1 MENRQDECRMTHG
14 VYIHIPFCE
23 QRCYYCAFTVAT
35 TPESTYGPYVD
46 RLIQEIRISG
56 FSEHPRSIYLG
67 GGTPSIIS
75 ADLLS
80 RILDLFPGPPREV
93 SIEVNPGTV
102 SAEKLRQYR
111 DGGINRISLGAQ
123 SLEDEDLERAGRIH
137 RSNAVY
143 DDFNLMRRL
152 GFDNISIDLI
162 AGLPQQRLEVWR
174 RNLDGVVQLR
184 PDHVSIYMLDQEERS
199 AWGKHIPSD
208 TADDNFVIF
217 YEEAASRLDSA
228 GYRQYE
234 ISSWAVPG
242 AECQHN
248 LGYWTG
254 VPYRGFGV
262 GAHSYDGT
270 QRFWNTSSLPE
281 YGERI
286 DAGRLPVSGS
296 EILSLQMRIEEA
308 FLLGLRQ
315 TAGFDVRAAAKKLEL
330 EIPMQWTSR
339 VHDLQQ
345 AGLVDFDGTVLKLT
359 LRGRLLASSVTEE
372 LLWPSPQSTALSSTF
387 EATP

>member
-1 MENRQDECRMTHG
+1 MTQG

-23 QRCYYCAFTVAT
+23 QRCFYCAFTVAT
-35 TPESTYGPYVD
+35 TAESTYEPYVD
-46 RLIQEIRISG
+46 RLIREIRISG
-56 FSEHPRSIYLG
+56 FAEEPSSLYLG

-75 ADLLS
+75 SDLLS
-80 RILDLFPGPPREV
+80 RVLALFSELHCEV

-102 SAEKLRQYR
+102 SPEKLRRYR
-111 DGGINRISLGAQ
+111 EIGINRLSLGAQ
-123 SLEDEDLERAGRIH
+123 SLENEDLERAGRIH
-137 RSNAVY
+137 RSNAVFE
-143 DDFNLMRRL
+143 DFAMMPRL
-152 GFDNISIDLI
+152 GFDNISLDLI

-174 RNLDGVVQLR
+174 RNLAGVVQLR
-184 PDHVSIYMLDQEERS
+184 PEHISIYMLDQEERS
-199 AWGKHIPSD
+199 AWGKHTPSA
-208 TADDNFVIF
+208 TADDDFVIF
-217 YEEAASRLDSA
+217 YEEASAQLEAA

-234 ISSWAVPG
+234 ISNWAMPG
-242 AECQHN
+242 AECRHN

-270 QRFWNTSSLPE
+270 QRFWNTSSLTE
-281 YGERI
+281 YAERI
-286 DAGRLPVSGS
+286 DAGRLPVSGC
-296 EILSLQMRIEEA
+296 EILSPQMRIEEA

-315 TAGFDVRAAAKKLEL
+315 TAGFDVRVAAKKLKL
-330 EIPMQWTSR
+330 EIPTQWISR

-359 LRGRLLASSVTEE
+359 SNGRLLASSVTEE
-372 LLWPSPQSTALSSTF
+372 LLWPSPHPTIQSSTF